1 MSNQETFE
9 QAEIIMDDF
18 SPLDA
23 PVKQRSYTNHKIYD
37 DAEVVADLEE
47 PTYQPPSFDDF
58 EGGAGEEAEKE
69 PAKPFNEA
77 YSELDG
83 KEKTMGAEMMAEMT
97 LDIYEK
103 GCGFLGKIPEISE
116 DKLDSLIAEGEI
128 DPNIQ
133 LPTESGNLGVKDFA
147 VEYNNSIKDAFEVS
161 DDFKDKVRPPLVRVF
176 KKRGIGMT
184 DEQLL
189 AYYFVT
195 DLGTKSAQAF
205 MLRKTANNILD
216 SLRENTLAIR
226 ETQRPTPTPTPTPT
240 PSAPKKEES
249 FDEYDSVSN
258 VVEEEIVSRPKRTA
272 PKTNLEEQV
281 EFFEPE
287 EAGSVFNNLKSTGG
301 FKEEYVEPSGMPQ
314 FGDKDILSELSK
326 LSDEPTKPVRKRRT
340 SAVAKKPRTPRT
352 PRTPKK

>member
-1 MSNQETFE
+1 MSNNQETFE

-47 PTYQPPSFDDF
+47 PSYQPPTFDEF
-58 EGGAGEEAEKE
+58 EGNGGKEEKE
-69 PAKPFNEA
+69 PARPFNES

-116 DKLDSLIAEGEI
+116 DKLDTLIAEGEI

-161 DDFKDKVRPPLVRVF
+161 DDFKEKVRPPLIRVF

-195 DLGTKSAQAF
+195 DLGTKGAQAF

-226 ETQRPTPTPTPTPT
+226 ESQRPTPAPTPTPT
-240 PSAPKKEES
+240 PSKSKEEDS
-249 FDEYDSVSN
+249 IEFYESVSN
-258 VVEEEIVSRPKRTA
+258 VVEEEVATRPKRKSQ
-272 PKTNLEEQV
+272 KTNLEEQI

-287 EAGSVFNNLKSTGG
+287 EAGSVFNNLKDNGG
-301 FKEEYVEPSGMPQ
+301 FKEEYIAPSGMPA
-314 FGDKDILSELSK
+314 FGDKDTLDMLSK

-340 SAVAKKPRTPRT
+340 SATAKKPRTPRT
-352 PRTPKK
+352 KK

>member
-23 PVKQRSYTNHKIYD
+23 PVKQRSYTNHKVYD
-37 DAEVVADLEE
+37 DAEVIADLEE
-47 PTYQPPSFDDF
+47 PTYQPPTFNDF
-58 EGGAGEEAEKE
+58 EGGGEEAEKE
-69 PAKPFNEA
+69 PSKPFNEA
-77 YSELDG
+77 FSELDG
-83 KEKTMGAEMMAEMT
+83 KEKTMGAEMMAEMA
-97 LDIYEK
+97 LDMYEK
-103 GCGFLGKIPEISE
+103 GCGFLGKVPEISE
-116 DKLDSLIAEGEI
+116 DKLDLLIAEGEI

-133 LPTESGNLGVKDFA
+133 LPTESGNLSVKEFA
-147 VEYNNSIKDAFEVS
+147 TEYNSSIKDAFEVS
-161 DDFKDKVRPPLVRVF
+161 DDFKDKVRPPLIRVF

-195 DLGTKSAQAF
+195 DLGTKTAQAV
-205 MLRKTANNILD
+205 MLKKTANNILD

-226 ETQRPTPTPTPTPT
+226 ETQRPTPKPTPTPTPT
-240 PSAPKKEES
+240 QSTTKVEDDSIE
-249 FDEYDSVSN
+249 FYESVSN
-258 VVEEEIVSRPKRTA
+258 VQEEIVSRPKRTT
-272 PKTNLEEQV
+272 PKTNLEEQI

-301 FKEEYVEPSGMPQ
+301 FKEEYIEPSNMPQ
-314 FGDKDILSELSK
+314 FGDKSTLDMLSK

-340 SAVAKKPRTPRT
+340 TATAKKTRTPRT
-352 PRTPKK
+352 PRTKK

>member
-47 PTYQPPSFDDF
+47 PTYQPPTFDDF
-58 EGGAGEEAEKE
+58 DGGGEPAEKE

-103 GCGFLGKIPEISE
+103 GCGFLGKVPEISE
-116 DKLDSLIAEGEI
+116 DKLDTLIAEGEI

-133 LPTESGNLGVKDFA
+133 LPTESGNLGVKEFA
-147 VEYNNSIKDAFEVS
+147 VEYNNGIKDAFEVT
-161 DDFKDKVRPPLVRVF
+161 DDFKDKVRPPLIRVF

-195 DLGTKSAQAF
+195 DLGTKTAQAF

-216 SLRENTLAIR
+216 SLRENTLAIK
-226 ETQRPTPTPTPTPT
+226 ETQRPTPTPTPT
-240 PSAPKKEES
+240 PSAPKKEDDSIE
-249 FDEYDSVSN
+249 FYESVSN
-258 VVEEEIVSRPKRTA
+258 VEEEVVRRPKRTA
-272 PKTNLEEQV
+272 PKTNLEEQI

-287 EAGSVFNNLKSTGG
+287 EAGSVFNNLKDNGG

-314 FGDKDILSELSK
+314 FGDKSTLDMLSK

-340 SAVAKKPRTPRT
+340 SATVKKPRTPRT
-352 PRTPKK
+352 KK

>member
-1 MSNQETFE
+1 MTNQETFE
-9 QAEIIMDDF
+9 QAEVIMDDF

-47 PTYQPPSFDDF
+47 PTYQPPTFDDF
-58 EGGAGEEAEKE
+58 DGGAEGEAEKE
-69 PAKPFNEA
+69 PARPFNES

-116 DKLDSLIAEGEI
+116 DKLDTLIAEGEI

-195 DLGTKSAQAF
+195 DLGTKTAQAF

-226 ETQRPTPTPTPTPT
+226 ETQRPTPAPTPTPT
-240 PSAPKKEES
+240 PSKSKEDDSIE
-249 FDEYDSVSN
+249 FYDSVSN
-258 VVEEEIVSRPKRTA
+258 VVESEVVSKPKKSA
-272 PKTNLEEQV
+272 PKTNLEEQL

-287 EAGSVFNNLKSTGG
+287 EAGSVFNNLKDNGG

-314 FGDKDILSELSK
+314 FGNKDILDTLSK

-340 SAVAKKPRTPRT
+340 SATVKKTRTPRN
-352 PRTPKK
+352 KK